1 MIQEHRPLV
10 PAALFGLCMAERGF
24 NLLPNMDFLIYLF
37 IGAAV
42 GLVAGWWLGSRR
54 AAGTLDP
61 LLNELRMQ
69 LNQRDAELN
78 NLRTQIN
85 GALQKQAAAEAQVTA
100 LEDALQTE
108 KQQREQ
114 LHAEAERFR
123 DACEKT
129 ARELSTAQAELNA
142 ARDLAAT
149 KETAHQ
155 QAMEE
160 LRAAHA
166 KALQDLSDK
175 FKALSLEALKA
186 TQPEFLR
193 LAKETLAAFQ
203 ESAKGDLAQRQEAI
217 AGLLKPLHE
226 SLQQYQQRLQQ
237 TENLQSKV
245 LGEVKA
251 QVEALS
257 QQSAVLAQETQQFRM
272 VLKSSQARGSWGEAT
287 LKRVVEAAGMSAHCD
302 FEIQV
307 GVEGQRPDMV
317 VRLPGERVIIVDA
330 KVPDMDFG
338 KVMEEADP
346 ERRGELLKAHAD
358 KLKQTIRDLA
368 KRNYPGL
375 FKNALDYVVL
385 FLPAESLFSAA
396 LEGDRD
402 LLVWAAGQK
411 ILLATPASLIA
422 LLRSVNVSWQYYQQ
436 SQNTQQIAE
445 AAQELYNRVQTFI
458 GHFEKLGE
466 SLEKAADNYNK
477 AVRSYQSRLLP
488 QGERLRELGGAPP
501 DKKLPECK
509 MIERALE
516 IPEGNSSSPI

>member
-1 MIQEHRPLV
+1 MEP
-10 PAALFGLCMAERGF
+10 
-24 NLLPNMDFLIYLF
+24 LIYLF
-37 IGAAV
+37 IGAAA

-54 AAGTLDP
+54 AAGSLEP
-61 LLNELRMQ
+61 LLNELRAQ
-69 LNQRDAELN
+69 LTQRDAELN
-78 NLRTQIN
+78 NLRAQIN

-100 LEDALQTE
+100 LESALQDE

-114 LHAEAERFR
+114 LRAEAERLR
-123 DACEKT
+123 DAYEKT
-129 ARELSTAQAELNA
+129 ARDISTAQAELKA
-142 ARDLAAT
+142 ARELAAT
-149 KETAHQ
+149 KEAAHQ

-160 LRAAHA
+160 LRMAHA

-217 AGLLKPLHE
+217 AGLLKPLQE

-287 LKRVVEAAGMSAHCD
+287 LRRVVEVAGMSTHCD
-302 FEIQV
+302 FKIQV
-307 GVEGQRPDMV
+307 GVEGQRPDMI
-317 VRLPGERVIIVDA
+317 VRLPEGRVIIVDA
-330 KVPDMDFG
+330 KVPDLDFG
-338 KVMEEADP
+338 KALDEADP
-346 ERRGELLKAHAD
+346 ERRGKLLEAHAD
-358 KLKQTIRDLA
+358 NLKKTIRDLA

-375 FKNALDYVVL
+375 FKNSLDYVVL

-396 LEGDRD
+396 LEGDPD
-402 LLVWAAGQK
+402 LLVWAAEQK

-445 AAQELYNRVQTFI
+445 VAKELFKRVETFVEYFQDM
-458 GHFEKLGE
+458 GKGLD
-466 SLEKAADNYNK
+466 KAAEAYNK
-477 AVRSYQSRLLP
+477 AVRSYTTRLLP
-488 QGERLRELGGAPP
+488 QGQRLQELGGAPSGSS
-501 DKKLPECK
+501 LPECRLV
-509 MIERALE
+509 ENALE
-516 IPEGNSSSPI
+516 IPEGNSNSPI